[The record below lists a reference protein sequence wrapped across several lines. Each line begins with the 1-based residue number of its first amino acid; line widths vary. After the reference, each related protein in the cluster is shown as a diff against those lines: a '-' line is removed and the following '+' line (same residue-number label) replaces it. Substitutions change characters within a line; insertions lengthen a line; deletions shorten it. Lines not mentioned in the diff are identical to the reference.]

1 MNIGKKLYLSFG
13 IILAT
18 VLVLLA
24 INLYGVHREHETKA
38 AAQRSID
45 MTEATSLVRFEMMQ
59 NRLHLQNYLLSGDTR
74 DVEKMNEGEHRLI
87 EAVHHAEDLASS
99 AEQRNSL
106 GKMEGIELSWGNDFA
121 NPLVDKR
128 RAVDNG
134 NATVAELQIFYL
146 QKDPS
151 SWISRSSDVLDDVDR
166 ENRKL
171 LEERRH
177 SDELATTGTILLSVI
192 SSLFALGLGIVIA
205 YKTAAGITGPLG
217 RLMDVAGQIGQSGDL
232 EHTIDIHGTD
242 EIAQLARTFDSM
254 VKYLKEM
261 AAVSEAIAGGN
272 LAVEVRPRSA
282 NDTLANAFT
291 RMVEGLRGLV
301 RNVREAASQVATA
314 SNEVA
319 TASDESAR
327 NSLQTSSAIDEVTST
342 MHEMSVNTQNM
353 VKGTQTQASSVG
365 ETSASIDQM
374 VTSIQRVA
382 DTAKVLLD
390 ISNRSR
396 EEVHLGI
403 GTMEKATDGLN
414 RINTTIQASG
424 EIIDALGGRA
434 DDIGKIVEVIDDL
447 AEQTNLLALN
457 AAIEAARAGEHG
469 LGFAVVADEVRKL
482 AEKSA
487 QSTKEISE
495 LIDSIQKEARKA
507 VDNMEKSTTIVNE
520 GLNLGQELN
529 AALRKI
535 SNVVTEVYKFAQEIG
550 AATNEQSHG
559 SAQIA
564 RATTRLNEITHE
576 ISSAV
581 EEQASGAQAVVQAM
595 ERMRELVQ
603 SSTSSSTELAASSD
617 QMSKM
622 SRALL
627 DSMDRFS
634 LRSDTG
640 MNDGTHER
648 AHDRA
653 HGSSHYSTN
662 DAPPGPGKSARA
674 TAAGTR

>member
-1 MNIGKKLYLSFG
+1 MNIGKQLYLRFG
-13 IILAT
+13 FILGT
-18 VLVLLA
+18 VLLLLV
-24 INLYGVHREHETKA
+24 INLIAVHREHETKA
-38 AAQRSID
+38 AEQRSID
-45 MTEATSLVRFEMMQ
+45 MTEAASSVRFQMMQ
-59 NRLHLQNYLLSGDTR
+59 NRLHLQNYLLSGDSR
-74 DVEKMNEGEHRLI
+74 DVEKMNDGEHLLS
-87 EAVHHAEDLASS
+87 EAIRHAQEMANST
-99 AEQRNSL
+99 EQRSSL
-106 GKMEGIELSWGNDFA
+106 EKLQGLEQTWGSEFA

-128 RAVDNG
+128 RAVDGG

-146 QKDPS
+146 QKDPNT
-151 SWISRSSDVLDDVDR
+151 WVSRSSDVLDDVDR

-171 LEERRH
+171 LEVRH
-177 SDELATTGTILLSVI
+177 SDDQSATTYTILFAVI
-192 SSLFALGLGIVIA
+192 STVIA
-205 YKTAAGITGPLG
+205 LAVGSFIAYRTADGITRPLR
-217 RLMDVAGQIGQSGDL
+217 RLMHVAEQIGQSGDL
-232 EHTIDIHGTD
+232 EHNIDIHGQN
-242 EIAQLARTFDSM
+242 EIGQLARSFDSM

-272 LAVEVRPRSA
+272 LGAEVRPRSA

-301 RNVREAASQVATA
+301 RNVRDTASQVASA
-314 SNEVA
+314 SSQVA
-319 TASDESAR
+319 SASDESAR

-342 MHEMSVNTQNM
+342 MHEMSVNVQNM
-353 VKGTQTQASSVG
+353 VKSTQTQASSVS

-396 EEVHLGI
+396 EEVHSGI

-414 RINTTIQASG
+414 RINTTIHSSG
-424 EIIDALGGRA
+424 EIIDALGTRA
-434 DDIGKIVEVIDDL
+434 DNIGKIVEVIDDL

-495 LIDSIQKEARKA
+495 LIESIQKEARKA
-507 VDNMEKSTTIVNE
+507 VENMENSTTIVNE

-529 AALRKI
+529 GALRKI

-576 ISSAV
+576 INSAV

-622 SRALL
+622 SRGLL
-627 DSMDRFS
+627 ESMDRFG
-634 LRSDTG
+634 LRSSDKA
-640 MNDGTHER
+640 NDSTPGR
-648 AHDRA
+648 AN
-653 HGSSHYSTN
+653 T
-662 DAPPGPGKSARA
+662 ARTA
-674 TAAGTR
+674 TAGSR

>member
-13 IILAT
+13 GILLT
-18 VLVLLA
+18 VLVLLV

-38 AAQRSID
+38 AEQRSIE
-45 MTEATSLVRFEMMQ
+45 MTEATSLVRFQMMQ

-74 DVEKMNEGEHRLI
+74 DVEKMNDGEHQLS
-87 EAVHHAEDLASS
+87 EALHRAGELANS
-99 AEQRNSL
+99 AQQRSNLEKVQGLEQA
-106 GKMEGIELSWGNDFA
+106 WGSDFA

-128 RAVDNG
+128 RAVDSG

-146 QKDPS
+146 QKDPN
-151 SWISRSSDVLDDVDR
+151 SWVARSSDVLDEVDR
-166 ENRKL
+166 ENRQL
-171 LEERRH
+171 LETRH
-177 SDELATTGTILLSVI
+177 ADDQSATTYTILFAVLST
-192 SSLFALGLGIVIA
+192 LMALALGMVIA
-205 YKTAAGITGPLG
+205 YRTAIGITGPLT
-217 RLMDVAGQIGQSGDL
+217 RLIHVADQIGQSGDL
-232 EHTIDIHGTD
+232 EHNIDVHGKD
-242 EIAQLARTFDSM
+242 EM

-272 LAVEVRPRSA
+272 LSVEVRPRSA

-291 RMVEGLRGLV
+291 RMVEGLRGMV
-301 RNVREAASQVATA
+301 RNVRDAATQVATA
-314 SNEVA
+314 SSQVA
-319 TASDESAR
+319 SSSDESAR

-342 MHEMSVNTQNM
+342 MHEMSVNVQNM
-353 VKGTQTQASSVG
+353 VKSTQTQASSVS

-396 EEVHLGI
+396 EEVHSGI

-414 RINTTIQASG
+414 RINTTISASG
-424 EIIDALGGRA
+424 EIIDALGNRA
-434 DDIGKIVEVIDDL
+434 DNIGKIVEVIDDL

-495 LIDSIQKEARKA
+495 LIESIQKEARKA

-576 ISSAV
+576 INSAV

-603 SSTSSSTELAASSD
+603 ASTSGSTELAASSD

-622 SRALL
+622 SRGLL
-627 DSMDRFS
+627 DSMDRFA
-634 LRSDTG
+634 LRSEPRPNERSNDR
-640 MNDGTHER
+640 MNDRGGDWSNDNMPGR
-648 AHDRA
+648 
-653 HGSSHYSTN
+653 GNSSRS
-662 DAPPGPGKSARA
+662 A
-674 TAAGTR
+674 TAGSR

>member
-1 MNIGKKLYLSFG
+1 MNIKKKLYLSFG
-13 IILAT
+13 GILLT
-18 VLVLLA
+18 VLVLLV

-45 MTEATSLVRFEMMQ
+45 MTEATSSVRFQMMQ

-74 DVEKMNEGEHRLI
+74 DVEKMTDGEHQLSDALHRAD
-87 EAVHHAEDLASS
+87 ELANSGQQRGNLEKVQGL
-99 AEQRNSL
+99 EQ
-106 GKMEGIELSWGNDFA
+106 SWGTEFA

-128 RAVDNG
+128 RAVDSG

-146 QKDPS
+146 QKDPN
-151 SWISRSSDVLDDVDR
+151 SWVARSSDVLDEVDR
-166 ENRKL
+166 ENRQL
-171 LEERRH
+171 LETRH
-177 SDELATTGTILLSVI
+177 ADDQSATTYTILLAVLSTV
-192 SSLFALGLGIVIA
+192 LALALGIVIA
-205 YKTAAGITGPLG
+205 YRTAIGITGPLS
-217 RLMDVAGQIGQSGDL
+217 RLIHVADQIGQSGDL
-232 EHTIDIHGTD
+232 EHNIDVHGRD
-242 EIAQLARTFDSM
+242 EIGQLARTFESM

-272 LAVEVRPRSA
+272 LSVEVRPRSA

-291 RMVEGLRGLV
+291 RMVEGLRGMV
-301 RNVREAASQVATA
+301 RNVRDAATQVATA
-314 SNEVA
+314 SSQVA
-319 TASDESAR
+319 SSSDESAR

-342 MHEMSVNTQNM
+342 MHEMSVNVQNM
-353 VKGTQTQASSVG
+353 VKSTQTQASSVS

-396 EEVHLGI
+396 EEVHAGI

-414 RINTTIQASG
+414 RINTTISASG
-424 EIIDALGGRA
+424 EIIDALGNRA
-434 DDIGKIVEVIDDL
+434 DNIGKIVEVIDDL

-495 LIDSIQKEARKA
+495 LIESIQKEARKA

-576 ISSAV
+576 INSAV

-603 SSTSSSTELAASSD
+603 ASTSGSTELAASSD

-622 SRALL
+622 SRGLL
-627 DSMDRFS
+627 DSMDRFA
-634 LRSDTG
+634 LRSDQKSNDYSNDRMHDRTNDR
-640 MNDGTHER
+640 MNDGIPGR
-648 AHDRA
+648 
-653 HGSSHYSTN
+653 GNSSR
-662 DAPPGPGKSARA
+662 GA
-674 TAAGTR
+674 TAGSR

>member
-1 MNIGKKLYLSFG
+1 MNIKKKLYISFG
-13 IILAT
+13 IILGT
-18 VLVLLA
+18 VLALLA

-38 AAQRSID
+38 AAQSSID
-45 MTEATSLVRFEMMQ
+45 MTEATSLVRFQMMQ

-74 DVEKMNEGEHRLI
+74 DVEKMNDGEHQLGDALRHTEELANSQQQRSSLERVQRL
-87 EAVHHAEDLASS
+87 
-99 AEQRNSL
+99 EQGWNT
-106 GKMEGIELSWGNDFA
+106 DFA
-121 NPLVDKR
+121 GPLVEKR
-128 RAVDNG
+128 RAVD
-134 NATVAELQIFYL
+134 
-146 QKDPS
+146 
-151 SWISRSSDVLDDVDR
+151 SWVSRSSEVLDDVDR
-166 ENRKL
+166 ENQKL
-171 LEERRH
+171 LDERRR
-177 SDELATTGTILLSVI
+177 SDEQAATYSILFSVF
-192 SSLFALGLGIVIA
+192 SSLIALAVGVVIA
-205 YKTAAGITGPLG
+205 YRTATGITGPLS
-217 RLMDVAGQIGQSGDL
+217 RLIHVADQIGQSGDL
-232 EHTIDIHGTD
+232 EHNIDVRGKD
-242 EIAQLARTFDSM
+242 EIGQLARTFDSM

-291 RMVEGLRGLV
+291 RMVEGLRGMV
-301 RNVREAASQVATA
+301 HNVRDAASQVA
-314 SNEVA
+314 S
-319 TASDESAR
+319 ASDESAR

-342 MHEMSVNTQNM
+342 MHEMSVNVQNM
-353 VKGTQTQASSVG
+353 VKSTQTQASSVS

-396 EEVHLGI
+396 EEVHSGI

-414 RINTTIQASG
+414 KINTTIRSSG
-424 EIIDALGGRA
+424 EIIDALGARA
-434 DDIGKIVEVIDDL
+434 DDIGKIIEVIDDL

-495 LIDSIQKEARKA
+495 LIGSIQKEARKA

-520 GLNLGQELN
+520 GLNLGQDLN

-559 SAQIA
+559 SSQIA

-576 ISSAV
+576 INSAV

-595 ERMRELVQ
+595 ERMRELLQ
-603 SSTSSSTELAASSD
+603 SSTSGSTELAASSD

-622 SRALL
+622 SRGLL
-627 DSMDRFS
+627 ESMDRFALHS
-634 LRSDTG
+634 
-640 MNDGTHER
+640 NDRTNDKSN
-648 AHDRA
+648 DRA
-653 HGSSHYSTN
+653 
-662 DAPPGPGKSARA
+662 PGYGNTARSA
-674 TAAGTR
+674 AAGSR

>member
-13 IILAT
+13 VILAT
-18 VLVLLA
+18 VLMLLA

-38 AAQRSID
+38 AAQNSID
-45 MTEATSLVRFEMMQ
+45 MTEATSLVRFQMMQ

-74 DVEKMNEGEHRLI
+74 DVDKMTEGEHQLSD
-87 EAVHHAEDLASS
+87 ALHHAQELANSTQQRS
-99 AEQRNSL
+99 NLEKVQGLEQGWNS
-106 GKMEGIELSWGNDFA
+106 DFA

-128 RAVDNG
+128 RAVDGG

-146 QKDPS
+146 QKDPN
-151 SWISRSSDVLDDVDR
+151 SWVTRSSDVLDEVDQ

-171 LEERRH
+171 LEERRR
-177 SDELATTGTILLSVI
+177 SDESAANWTILVSVF
-192 SSLFALGLGIVIA
+192 SSLLAVALGAVIA
-205 YKTAAGITGPLG
+205 YRTANSITGSLT
-217 RLMDVAGQIGQSGDL
+217 RLIHVADQIGQSGDL
-232 EHTIDIHGTD
+232 EHNIDVRGKD
-242 EIAQLARTFDSM
+242 EIGQLARTFDSM

-291 RMVEGLRGLV
+291 RMVEGLRGMV
-301 RNVREAASQVATA
+301 RHVRDAASQVASA
-314 SNEVA
+314 STQVA
-319 TASDESAR
+319 SASDESAR

-342 MHEMSVNTQNM
+342 MHEMSVNVQNM
-353 VKGTQTQASSVG
+353 VKSTQTQASSVS
-365 ETSASIDQM
+365 ETSASIDEM

-396 EEVHLGI
+396 EEVHSGI

-414 RINTTIQASG
+414 RINTTIRSSG
-424 EIIDALGGRA
+424 EIIDALGTRA
-434 DDIGKIVEVIDDL
+434 DDIGKIIEVIDDL

-495 LIDSIQKEARKA
+495 LIGSIQKEARKA
-507 VDNMEKSTTIVNE
+507 VENMEKSTTIVNE
-520 GLNLGQELN
+520 GLNLGQDLN

-559 SAQIA
+559 SSQIA

-576 ISSAV
+576 INSAV

-595 ERMRELVQ
+595 ERMRELLQ
-603 SSTSSSTELAASSD
+603 SSTSGSTELAASSD

-622 SRALL
+622 SRGLL
-627 DSMDRFS
+627 ESMDRFT
-634 LRSDTG
+634 LRPSDG
-640 MNDGTHER
+640 
-648 AHDRA
+648 
-653 HGSSHYSTN
+653 
-662 DAPPGPGKSARA
+662 APGFASAARGA
-674 TAAGTR
+674 AAGSR

>member
-1 MNIGKKLYLSFG
+1 MNIGKKLYLNFG
-13 IILAT
+13 IVLAA

-24 INLYGVHREHETKA
+24 VNLIAVRREHETKA
-38 AAQRSID
+38 AAQRSIE
-45 MTEATSLVRFEMMQ
+45 MAEASSAVRFEMMQ

-74 DVEKMNEGEHRLI
+74 DVEKMTEGVRLLGDGLHRAQELVNSDQQRGSLEKVQQLEQNWSNE
-87 EAVHHAEDLASS
+87 
-99 AEQRNSL
+99 
-106 GKMEGIELSWGNDFA
+106 FA
-121 NPLVDKR
+121 APLVEKR
-128 RAVDNG
+128 HQVDSG

-146 QKDPS
+146 QKDPN
-151 SWISRSSDVLDDVDR
+151 SWVARSSEVLDEVDAM
-166 ENRKL
+166 NRKL
-171 LEERRH
+171 LEERRR
-177 SDELATTGTILLSVI
+177 SDELAATATILAAVL
-192 SSLFALGLGIVIA
+192 SSLLALGLGVAVA
-205 YKTAAGITGPLG
+205 YRTAQSISEPLS
-217 RLMDVAGQIGQSGDL
+217 RLMHVARQIGESGDL
-232 EHTIDIHGTD
+232 EHNIDVRGQD
-242 EIAQLARTFDSM
+242 EIGQLARTFDSM

-261 AAVSEAIAGGN
+261 ASVSEAIAGGD
-272 LAVEVRPRSA
+272 LSVEVHPRSA
-282 NDTLANAFT
+282 NDTLANAFM

-301 RNVREAASQVATA
+301 RNVRDAASQVASA
-314 SNEVA
+314 SGQVA
-319 TASDESAR
+319 SASDESAR

-342 MHEMSVNTQNM
+342 MHEMSVNVQNM
-353 VKGTQTQASSVG
+353 VKSTQTQASSVS

-396 EEVHLGI
+396 EEVHSGI

-414 RINTTIQASG
+414 RINTTIHSSG
-424 EIIDALGGRA
+424 EIIDALGTRA
-434 DDIGKIVEVIDDL
+434 DDIGKIIEVIDDL

-495 LIDSIQKEARKA
+495 LIQSIQKEARKA
-507 VDNMEKSTTIVNE
+507 VENMEKSTTIVNE

-559 SAQIA
+559 SSQIA

-576 ISSAV
+576 INSAV
-581 EEQASGAQAVVQAM
+581 EEQASGAQAVVKAM

-603 SSTSSSTELAASSD
+603 SSTSGSTELAASSD

-622 SRALL
+622 SRGLL
-627 DSMDRFS
+627 ESMDTFS
-634 LRSDTG
+634 LR
-640 MNDGTHER
+640 
-648 AHDRA
+648 
-653 HGSSHYSTN
+653 
-662 DAPPGPGKSARA
+662 PGDNANANRGAARHA
-674 TAAGTR
+674 AAGAR

>member
-1 MNIGKKLYLSFG
+1 MTIGRKLYLSFG

-24 INLYGVHREHETKA
+24 IDLAAVQREHETKA
-38 AAQRSID
+38 ASQRSID
-45 MTEATSLVRFEMMQ
+45 MTEATSAVRFEMMQ
-59 NRLHLQNYLLSGDTR
+59 NRLHLQNYLLSGDTL
-74 DVEKMNEGEHRLI
+74 DVEQMAYGEQVLSDALHRTEKLANS
-87 EAVHHAEDLASS
+87 EQQRSNLVKVEDM
-99 AEQRNSL
+99 EQA
-106 GKMEGIELSWGNDFA
+106 WGSEFA
-121 NPLVDKR
+121 GPLVDKR
-128 RAVDNG
+128 RGVDSG
-134 NATVAELQIFYL
+134 NATVADLQIFYL
-146 QKDPS
+146 QKDPN
-151 SWISRSSDVLDDVDR
+151 SWVSRSSAVLDEVDR
-166 ENRKL
+166 ENRKIMD
-171 LEERRH
+171 ERRH
-177 SDELATTGTILLSVI
+177 SDELAATGTILAAVI
-192 SSLFALGLGIVIA
+192 SSLFALCLGIVIA
-205 YKTAAGITGPLG
+205 YRTAAGITGSLG
-217 RLMDVAGQIGQSGDL
+217 RLIHVADQIGQSGDL
-232 EHTIDIHGTD
+232 EHNIDIHGTD
-242 EIAQLARTFDSM
+242 EIGQLARTFESM

-261 AAVSEAIAGGN
+261 AGVSEAIAGGN
-272 LAVEVRPRSA
+272 LAVEARPRSA

-301 RNVREAASQVATA
+301 RNVREAASQVASA
-314 SNEVA
+314 STEVA
-319 TASDESAR
+319 TASEESAR

-342 MHEMSVNTQNM
+342 MHEMSVNVQNM
-353 VKGTQTQASSVG
+353 VKSTQTQASSVS

-414 RINTTIQASG
+414 RINITIRTSG
-424 EIIDALGGRA
+424 QIIDALGGRA

-495 LIDSIQKEARKA
+495 LIGSIQKEARKA
-507 VDNMEKSTTIVNE
+507 VENMEKSTTIVNE

-576 ISSAV
+576 INSAV

-622 SRALL
+622 SRGLL
-627 DSMDRFS
+627 DSMDRFA
-634 LRSDTG
+634 LRSDSNT
-640 MNDGTHER
+640 DG
-648 AHDRA
+648 
-653 HGSSHYSTN
+653 STN
-662 DAPPGPGKSARA
+662 NKTTSDRMTNDSKPGHGESARA
-674 TAAGTR
+674 TVAGSH